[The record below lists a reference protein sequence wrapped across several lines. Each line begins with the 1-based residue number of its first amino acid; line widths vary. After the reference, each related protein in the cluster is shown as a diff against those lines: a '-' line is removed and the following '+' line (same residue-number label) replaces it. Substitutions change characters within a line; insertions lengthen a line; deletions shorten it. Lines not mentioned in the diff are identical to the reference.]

1 MPKSKKGKITPQEQ
15 AQSVAYVAL
24 FIGLF
29 VAYLWAEA
37 FLALRP
43 HPYHWPKRLSVLR
56 RRPPVWPTASRH
68 GNRNAARADENGN
81 QPHSYR

>member
-29 VAYLWAEA
+29 LAYLWAEA

-43 HPYHWPKRLSVLR
+43 HPYHWLTALGVAAAAGGLAYGVVRWQQKR
-56 RRPPVWPTASRH
+56 
-68 GNRNAARADENGN
+68 RAG
-81 QPHSYR
+81 R